1 MRHTP
6 VLLLAAALGL
16 ACSSA
21 AMATTGLSVVTVG
34 SLRATVYDVH
44 VEHDAQGATVSG
56 LVRKGPATGARR
68 LYGSI
73 RLEVLDDAG
82 RLVSVRHAEPR
93 RTTLGRHS
101 HRARFEVALGRLPS
115 QAASLRLAYH

>member
-6 VLLLAAALGL
+6 MPLLAAALGL
-16 ACSSA
+16 ACSGA
-21 AMATTGLSVVTVG
+21 AMATTGLSVITVG
-34 SLRATVYDVH
+34 SLRATVYDVR

-73 RLEVLDDAG
+73 RLEVLDAEG
-82 RLVSVRHAEPR
+82 RVISVEHAEPR
-93 RTTLGRHS
+93 RITPGRHS
-101 HRARFEVALGRLPS
+101 HRARFEVALGRLS
-115 QAASLRLAYH
+115 DEAAGLRLAYH